1 MRAVIYC
8 RVSTKEQTENLSLP
22 TQKRSCTDYCER
34 NGITVDEVFMEE
46 GESAKTIDRT
56 ELKRLLEYC
65 RINKRKIDYVVVYAI
80 DRLTRSV
87 GDHSFLTAY
96 LLKFGIKIKSVT
108 QQTDHTP
115 AGKLQE
121 QIMAVFAEFDNN
133 VRADRTIAGM
143 KTAVEKGRFP
153 HRAPLGYR
161 NVLATGDGPNIV
173 PHDAAPF
180 ILQAFEML
188 DRTSESQASVL
199 KTLNAL
205 GFKTDKGN
213 PVPAQTFTKLIRN
226 PIYKGMIY
234 LPEWG
239 LKAKGSFQPIV
250 TEELF
255 DRVQAKLNGKPI
267 TIDARHRLNPDF
279 PLRVFV
285 SCVHCGT
292 PLTGS
297 FAKKKYGYYWCRNR
311 SCRRVKI
318 SKNQLERDFIRLLE
332 RVQVKPEYLAL
343 FTEVVRDVWQKR
355 NETVQEQTKNLKNRI
370 DALKQRKNLIFD
382 ALIEKKI
389 NQQTYE
395 EQIQRVDEELVFAQ
409 MSLNDSQLDELE
421 VEAALA
427 FAEHALTKTAVFWFD
442 SNVEQ
447 KQKFQRMIFPEG
459 IRYSI
464 EEGFGTGVTSEL
476 FNQIDEICSEKSR
489 LASPMGFEP
498 MLSP

>member
-1 MRAVIYC
+1 
-8 RVSTKEQTENLSLP
+8 
-22 TQKRSCTDYCER
+22 
-34 NGITVDEVFMEE
+34 MEE
-46 GESAKTIDRT
+46 GESAKTTDRT

-65 RINKRKIDYVVVYAI
+65 RVNKNKINYVVVYAI
-80 DRLTRSV
+80 NRLTRSV
-87 GDHSFLTAY
+87 ADHVYLTGY
-96 LLKFGIKIKSVT
+96 LLKYGIKVKSVT
-108 QQTDHTP
+108 EPTDNTP

-133 VRADRTIAGM
+133 VRADRTITGM
-143 KTAVEKGRFP
+143 KAAVEKGRFP

-161 NVLATGDGPNIV
+161 NILATGDGPNII
-173 PHDAAPF
+173 PDDAAPF

-188 DRTSESQASVL
+188 DRTSESQVSVL

-205 GFKTDKGN
+205 GFKTEKGK
-213 PVPAQTFTKLIRN
+213 PVPPQTFTKLIRN
-226 PIYKGMIY
+226 PIYKGMIH

-239 LKAKGSFQPIV
+239 LRGKGSFDPIV
-250 TEELF
+250 SEEMF
-255 DRVQAKLNGKPI
+255 DRVQVKLSGK
-267 TIDARHRLNPDF
+267 TVTVDARHRLNPDF

-285 SCVHCGT
+285 SCAHCGT
-292 PLTGS
+292 ALTGS
-297 FAKKKYGYYWCRNR
+297 FAKKKYGYYWCRDR
-311 SCRRVKI
+311 SCRRVKV

-355 NETVQEQTKNLKNRI
+355 NETVQEQTKQLKNRI

-409 MSLNDSQLDELE
+409 MSLSDSQLDELE

-427 FAEHALTKTAVFWFD
+427 FAQHALTNTAVFWFD

-459 IRYSI
+459 ISYSI
-464 EEGFGTGVTSEL
+464 EAGFGTGVTSV
-476 FNQIDEICSEKSR
+476 FFKQIEEISSEKS
-489 LASPMGFEP
+489 LLVSPMGFEP